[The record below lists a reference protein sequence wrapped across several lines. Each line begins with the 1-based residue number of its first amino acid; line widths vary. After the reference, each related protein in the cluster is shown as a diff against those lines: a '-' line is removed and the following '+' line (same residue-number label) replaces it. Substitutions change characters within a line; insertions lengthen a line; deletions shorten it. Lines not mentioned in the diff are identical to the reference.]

1 MTQGDSACFK
11 KTISM
16 LVVAGH
22 VATPAG
28 AQTMDTFKPLKQA
41 GAVLGALALSGIAL
55 QCAANKECKEG
66 VRRSIVGTGVRVLRL
81 HKQMEREAAENDR
94 DAQRRREAEAFG
106 NAAPQPAPLQPL
118 PSAPQ
123 VAPAR

>member
-1 MTQGDSACFK
+1 MLK
-11 KTISM
+11 NTISM
-16 LVVAGH
+16 LVVAGL
-22 VATPAG
+22 VAAPAG
-28 AQTMDTFKPLKQA
+28 AQAMDTFKPLKQT

-66 VRRSIVGTGVRVLRL
+66 VRRSIVGTGAAVLGL
-81 HKQMEREAAENDR
+81 HKQMQREAAGNDR

-106 NAAPQPAPLQPL
+106 NPAPQPAPLQPL

-123 VAPAR
+123 AAPAR